1 MCPICVTSST
11 HGSRSRFVLLADH
24 IATVHDDGTIGGD
37 EDPIPSSS
45 VTQTRRGENE
55 EVIKIRARRKILIEN
70 NSF

>member
-1 MCPICVTSST
+1 MCPICVTSSA

-24 IATVHDDGTIGGD
+24 MVTAHDDESMGG

-45 VTQTRRGENE
+45 TTQTRRGENE
-55 EVIKIRARRKILIEN
+55 EVIKIRGRRKILIEN